1 MSELKNVLTIGRYFK
16 KKFGEKIYKVPIS
29 ISGFT
34 CPNIDGTVA
43 KGGCS
48 FCENDSFS
56 PNLRE
61 KKTKFKLNPRVEENP
76 YLDNQLKQLELQ
88 FNATKQRLQNKFGTQ
103 KFIVY
108 FQSFTNTY
116 APFSTLKALYEK
128 ALSFENVIGLSIGTR
143 TDCVTDEILDYL
155 ADLSKDKEI
164 WIEYGIQS
172 FYDET
177 LLDINRGD
185 NASNMRYWIKRSK
198 EKGLNVCG
206 HLIYGL
212 PKETQEM
219 MLETFKQTVEL
230 KVDSIKFHPLYV
242 VKNTLLTNEFRK
254 GRFTPITEELYIDT
268 VVKSIKKL
276 PENISIQRITAG
288 INDSTLLSPNW
299 CKDKHTQMKN
309 IRIALEKEG
318 FNY

>member
-1 MSELKNVLTIGRYFK
+1 MSELKNVLTIGRYFRN
-16 KKFGEKIYKVPIS
+16 KFGEKIYKVPVS

-56 PNLRE
+56 PNLQE
-61 KKTKFKLNPRVEENP
+61 KKPKFKLNPKISENP
-76 YLDNQLKQLELQ
+76 FLDKQLAQLQ
-88 FNATKQRLQNKFGTQ
+88 MQFEATKQRLANKFGAK

-116 APFSTLKALYEK
+116 APFPTLKALYEK
-128 ALSFENVIGLSIGTR
+128 ALSFDNVIGLSIGTR

-155 ADLSKDKEI
+155 VGLSKDKEI

-177 LLDINRGD
+177 LEKINRGD
-185 NASNMRYWIKRSK
+185 NASNMEYWIKRSK

-212 PKETQEM
+212 PGENQEM
-219 MLETFKQTVEL
+219 MLETFRKTVAL
-230 KVDSIKFHPLYV
+230 NVDSIKFHPLYV
-242 VKNTLLTNEFRK
+242 VKNTLLTNEYRK
-254 GRFTPITEELYIDT
+254 GRFEPITEELYIDT
-268 VVKSIKKL
+268 VVKSIINL
-276 PENISIQRITAG
+276 PSNISVQRITAG
-288 INDSTLLSPNW
+288 IDDDTLLSPQW
-299 CKDKHTQMKN
+299 CRNKHQQIKN
-309 IRIALEKEG
+309 IRLALEKEG